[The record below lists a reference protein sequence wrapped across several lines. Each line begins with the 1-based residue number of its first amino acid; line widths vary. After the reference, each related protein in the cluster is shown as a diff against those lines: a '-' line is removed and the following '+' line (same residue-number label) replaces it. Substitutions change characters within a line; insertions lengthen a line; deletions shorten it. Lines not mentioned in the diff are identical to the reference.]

1 MEQTNKLLT
10 KEQYLAI
17 KAAWGQRKNHDATD
31 HIIYNILR
39 SLPADRGFTPISDL
53 NPNKIRSNEDDRGDL
68 CQKEEGGIEY
78 HVAIRQ
84 EEVELCR
91 DPEDGRIWLIAE
103 YDEDNRRKQAPT
115 KAQDKLY
122 SRRQVVKIR

>member
-53 NPNKIRSNEDDRGDL
+53 NPNKIRSNEDDRWYGFNTARRYA
-68 CQKEEGGIEY
+68 GGRFKNENDAKLIELWG
-78 HVAIRQ
+78 IIPT
-84 EEVELCR
+84 
-91 DPEDGRIWLIAE
+91 PEILEILKNIPRHG
-103 YDEDNRRKQAPT
+103 
-115 KAQDKLY
+115 
-122 SRRQVVKIR
+122 